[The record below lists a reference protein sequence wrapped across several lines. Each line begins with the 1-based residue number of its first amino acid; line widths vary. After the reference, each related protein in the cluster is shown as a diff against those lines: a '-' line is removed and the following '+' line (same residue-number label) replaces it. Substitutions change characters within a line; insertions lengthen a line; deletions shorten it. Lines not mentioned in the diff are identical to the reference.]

1 MSKLLRVMPG
11 DLISNVSDQISVTWD
26 VQIDP
31 DELDLRWHDSSG
43 DTFVLSNTINTCHLL
58 SFHRPQWCR
67 QQDTGTLFPTRP
79 FTDFK
84 QPNIMRLCCHRA
96 LPAGYI
102 LAIDCATGSK
112 HRLLTLST
120 VVVLASFLSLCF
132 LSVVLYH
139 LFSCSAISALN
150 MTKRDS
156 ITANLPSP
164 RDLRM
169 ASEHETDVPM
179 TLVTGLDRTETASGY
194 TSQSVPIPML
204 LSSSSSAPNLETH
217 APLQPTQWRQ
227 RIVHTRTFKI
237 YEYGNG
243 PAELVV
249 EEVDSSAHSHGRPLE
264 YFFNGIVGHV
274 RDQHGKQV
282 DGWHQA
288 AQLANYWRR
297 HFGLPE
303 DSHPYHDYNPDDGAV
318 QRM

>member
-1 MSKLLRVMPG
+1 MSKLLRVTPG

-43 DTFVLSNTINTCHLL
+43 DTFVLSTPSTLATCLVSIDLNGADNRTRALCSQPGLSLISSSRASCVSVATEPFLLDTCHGP
-58 SFHRPQWCR
+58 R
-67 QQDTGTLFPTRP
+67 D
-79 FTDFK
+79 
-84 QPNIMRLCCHRA
+84 RLKTS
-96 LPAGYI
+96 LI
-102 LAIDCATGSK
+102 
-112 HRLLTLST
+112 LTLST

-139 LFSCSAISALN
+139 RFSCSAISAFN
-150 MTKRDS
+150 MTKCDS

-179 TLVTGLDRTETASGY
+179 TGLDRTDTASGY
-194 TSQSVPIPML
+194 TSQPVKIPML
-204 LSSSSSAPNLETH
+204 LSSSSSAPNLETQ

-249 EEVDSSAHSHGRPLE
+249 EEVDSSGHSHGRSLE

-288 AQLANYWRR
+288 AQLANYWRC
-297 HFGLPE
+297 HFGVPE